1 MTPRAIITEARDALN
16 DTDPLAYR
24 QSDDELLR
32 YVNSGLCECSTL
44 APQLFYATGDMQCAP
59 GATEQGVTFADAQAI
74 AEIIR
79 VKGGRAILPGDMQAM
94 SLFNPNWGQDTP
106 GAALNWFRH
115 EGDPL
120 RFYIYPAAP
129 DGQTIEL
136 KYVRSPLA
144 VSLDDEISDL
154 PPSIHPALVNYVIA
168 KAENKDDEHVNSGRA
183 VAAYQQ
189 FVAMLKPA

>member
-1 MTPRAIITEARDALN
+1 MTPGEIIAEARYVLN

-24 QSDDELLR
+24 QSDEELLQ

-59 GATEQGVTFADAQAI
+59 GETEQGVTFEDAQAI

-79 VKGGRAILPGDMQAM
+79 VKGGRVILPGDMQAL
-94 SLFNPNWGQDTP
+94 SLFNPAWGQDAAGP
-106 GAALNWFRH
+106 ALNWFRH
-115 EGDPL
+115 TGDPL
-120 RFYIYPAAP
+120 RFYVYPAAP
-129 DGQTIEL
+129 DGQTIEV
-136 KYVRSPLA
+136 KYVRSPAKVGLN
-144 VSLDDEISDL
+144 DEITDL
-154 PPSIHPALVNYVIA
+154 PPALHPALVNYVIA

-189 FVAMLKPA
+189 FLAMLKPA